1 MKRTPAIAV
10 IGLAGLLGV
19 AACGARVQATPVPVP
34 PAAPINSDSL
44 ARQIA
49 NIAVGKGAGG
59 LTALSDGDGQATV
72 AYCNPSTVSRP
83 PHASTSASVSCAIG
97 YSDGSVW
104 QQTIT
109 VAFDSHG
116 RPIAGWANVGTEI
129 VQPGAGDGPITRIR
143 CATVCPN

>member
-49 NIAVGKGAGG
+49 NIAVGKGG
-59 LTALSDGDGQATV
+59 LTALADGDGQAIL
-72 AYCNPSTVSRP
+72 AYCDPSTVSGP
-83 PHASTSASVSCAIG
+83 PHASTPTSVSCGIE

-104 QQTIT
+104 RQTVT
-109 VAFDSHG
+109 VAFDSHS
-116 RPIAGWANVGTEI
+116 RPITGRANRGTEI
-129 VQPGAGDGPITRIR
+129 LQPAAGDGPITRIR
-143 CATVCPN
+143 CSPVCPN

>member
-1 MKRTPAIAV
+1 MRKTPAVAV

-19 AACGARVQATPVPVP
+19 AACGARVQVTPLPAP
-34 PAAPINSDSL
+34 PAAPMTNTSL
-44 ARQIA
+44 ARDIA
-49 NIAVGKGAGG
+49 NITVGTGTGG
-59 LTALSDGDGQATV
+59 LTALADGDGQATV

-83 PHASTSASVSCAIG
+83 LHASTPASVSCGIR

-116 RPIAGWANVGTEI
+116 HPITGWANRGTEI
-129 VQPGAGDGPITRIR
+129 VPPGAGDGPIPRIR

>member
-1 MKRTPAIAV
+1 MRKTPAVAL
-10 IGLAGLLGV
+10 IGLAGFLGV
-19 AACGARVQATPVPVP
+19 AACGARVQVTPVPAP
-34 PAAPINSDSL
+34 PAAPMNNSV
-44 ARQIA
+44 AREIA
-49 NIAVGKGAGG
+49 NIAVGKGTGG

-72 AYCNPSTVSRP
+72 AYCNPGTVSRP
-83 PHASTSASVSCAIG
+83 PHASTATSVSCAIG
-97 YSDGSVW
+97 YSDGSVR